1 MKDVLPAHSRA
12 RRRLRS
18 EQCSPLQDR
27 IGDGMTT
34 ASQGVKRTKQR
45 NQASQARLFGLVS
58 RVREL
63 GLLIVLLLIV
73 LIVGIQAPRF
83 LSIDN
88 FEQILL
94 SVAILAIVAVGETL
108 VVLTRNVDL
117 SVGAVACITAFVIA
131 SFFKELPHSNLLLG
145 ILLGVA
151 LGLVLGMVNGLIVSF
166 GRVPAI
172 VATLGTLYA
181 YRGLVFIVASNT
193 TSQIN
198 ASDVPSSY
206 LALATTQIFGI
217 PTLILIAAAIAVLV
231 GYFLHAS
238 HTGRQLYA
246 VGSNPEAA
254 NMIGMRR
261 DWLVFAAFAT
271 SGLLCGLA
279 GVLWGARFATVDA
292 TDATGLELQV
302 IAAVVVGGVNIFGGS
317 GTILGAMLGA
327 IVLGTLV
334 NALNI
339 LNISQFWLQA
349 LYGAAIIGA
358 VVLDAFIIR
367 WLQRTILSRRKKV

>member
-1 MKDVLPAHSRA
+1 
-12 RRRLRS
+12 
-18 EQCSPLQDR
+18 
-27 IGDGMTT
+27 MTT
-34 ASQGVKRTKQR
+34 TSQEVERTKQR
-45 NQASQARLFGLVS
+45 GQVSQARLFRLVN

-63 GLLIVLLLIV
+63 GLLIVLLLIT

-117 SVGAVACITAFVIA
+117 SVGSMVGITAFVTA
-131 SFFKELPHSNLLLG
+131 YFFKQLPGINLLLG
-145 ILLGVA
+145 ILLGCA
-151 LGLVLGMVNGLIVSF
+151 LGLVLGMVNGLIVSL

-172 VATLGTLYA
+172 VATLGTLYV
-181 YRGLVFIVASNT
+181 YRGLVFIIAANT
-193 TSQIN
+193 TSQVN
-198 ASDVPSSY
+198 ASDVPAGY

-217 PTLILIAAAIAVLV
+217 PALILIAAVIAVIV

-254 NMIGMRR
+254 NMIGIRR
-261 DWLVFAAFAT
+261 DWLVFTAFAA

-292 TDATGLELQV
+292 TAATGLELQV

-317 GTILGAMLGA
+317 GTILGVLLGA
-327 IVLGTLV
+327 IVLGTLQ
-334 NALNI
+334 NGLNI

-349 LYGAAIIGA
+349 IYGAAIIVA
-358 VVLDAFIIR
+358 VVLDAFITR
-367 WLQRTILSRRKKV
+367 WLQRTILSRRKKA

>member
-1 MKDVLPAHSRA
+1 M
-12 RRRLRS
+12 
-18 EQCSPLQDR
+18 C
-27 IGDGMTT
+27 DGMTT
-34 ASQGVKRTKQR
+34 TSREVERAKQR
-45 NQASQARLFGLVS
+45 SRAGQARLPGQVNRL
-58 RVREL
+58 REL
-63 GLLIVLLLIV
+63 GLLIVLLLII
-73 LIVGIQAPRF
+73 LIVSVQAPRF
-83 LSIDN
+83 LSFDN

-117 SVGAVACITAFVIA
+117 SVGSMVGVTAFVTA
-131 SFFKELPHSNLLLG
+131 YFFKELPNVNLLLG
-145 ILLGVA
+145 ILLGCA
-151 LGLVLGMVNGLIVSF
+151 LGLVLGIVNGLIVSL

-172 VATLGTLYA
+172 VATLGTLYI
-181 YRGLVFIVASNT
+181 YRALVFIFAANT
-193 TSQIN
+193 TTQVN
-198 ASDVPSSY
+198 ASDVPAGY

-217 PTLILIAAAIAVLV
+217 PALILIAAVIAVIV

-238 HTGRQLYA
+238 QSGRQLYA
-246 VGSNPEAA
+246 VGSNPDAA
-254 NMIGMRR
+254 NMIGIRR
-261 DWLVFAAFAT
+261 DRLVFAVFAA

-317 GTILGAMLGA
+317 GTILGAVLGA
-327 IVLGTLV
+327 IVLGTLQ

-358 VVLDAFIIR
+358 VVLDAFITR
-367 WLQRTILSRRKKV
+367 WVRRTLLSRRKKS

>member
-1 MKDVLPAHSRA
+1 
-12 RRRLRS
+12 
-18 EQCSPLQDR
+18 
-27 IGDGMTT
+27 MTT
-34 ASQGVKRTKQR
+34 TSQDVERGRKRSQM
-45 NQASQARLFGLVS
+45 SQARLLGQVS

-63 GLLIVLLLIV
+63 GLLIVLLLII
-73 LIVGIQAPRF
+73 LIVSIQAPRF

-94 SVAILAIVAVGETL
+94 SIAILVIVAVGETL

-117 SVGAVACITAFVIA
+117 SVGSMVGFTAFVTA
-131 SFFKELPHSNLLLG
+131 YFFKQLPDSNLLLG
-145 ILLGVA
+145 ILLGCA
-151 LGLVLGMVNGLIVSF
+151 LGLALGMVNGLIVSF

-193 TSQIN
+193 TTQIN
-198 ASDVPSSY
+198 ASDVPASY

-217 PTLILIAAAIAVLV
+217 PALILIAAAIAIIV

-238 HTGRQLYA
+238 PAGRQLYA

-254 NMIGMRR
+254 SMIGLHR
-261 DWLVFAAFAT
+261 DWLVFAAFAA

-279 GVLWGARFATVDA
+279 GVLWGARFATVNA
-292 TDATGLELQV
+292 TNATGLELQV

-317 GTILGAMLGA
+317 GTILGAVLGA
-327 IVLGTLV
+327 IVLGTLQ

-349 LYGAAIIGA
+349 IYGAAIIAA
-358 VVLDAFIIR
+358 VVLDAFITR
-367 WLQRTILSRRKKV
+367 WLQRTILSGRKKA

>member
-1 MKDVLPAHSRA
+1 
-12 RRRLRS
+12 
-18 EQCSPLQDR
+18 
-27 IGDGMTT
+27 MTT
-34 ASQGVKRTKQR
+34 TSQEVERTKQR
-45 NQASQARLFGLVS
+45 GQVSQARLFRLVN

-63 GLLIVLLLIV
+63 GLLIVLLLII

-117 SVGAVACITAFVIA
+117 SVGSMVGITAFVTA
-131 SFFKELPHSNLLLG
+131 YFFKQLPNINLLLG
-145 ILLGVA
+145 ILLGCA
-151 LGLVLGMVNGLIVSF
+151 LGLVLGMINGLIVSL

-172 VATLGTLYA
+172 VATLGTLYV
-181 YRGLVFIVASNT
+181 YRGLVFIIAANT
-193 TSQIN
+193 TSQVN
-198 ASDVPSSY
+198 ASDVPAGY

-217 PTLILIAAAIAVLV
+217 PALILIAAVIAVIV

-254 NMIGMRR
+254 NMIGIRR
-261 DWLVFAAFAT
+261 DWLVFTAFAA

-292 TDATGLELQV
+292 TAATGLELQV
-302 IAAVVVGGVNIFGGS
+302 IAAVLLAGEDSLFGPCTTPRVAPGC
-317 GTILGAMLGA
+317 
-327 IVLGTLV
+327 
-334 NALNI
+334 
-339 LNISQFWLQA
+339 
-349 LYGAAIIGA
+349 
-358 VVLDAFIIR
+358 
-367 WLQRTILSRRKKV
+367 

>member
-1 MKDVLPAHSRA
+1 
-12 RRRLRS
+12 
-18 EQCSPLQDR
+18 
-27 IGDGMTT
+27 MTT
-34 ASQGVKRTKQR
+34 TSQEVKGAKQSS
-45 NQASQARLFGLVS
+45 QASQARLLGLVS

-73 LIVGIQAPRF
+73 LTVSVQAPRF

-117 SVGAVACITAFVIA
+117 SVGSIVGFTAFVTA
-131 SFFKELPHSNLLLG
+131 YFFKELPHSNLLIG
-145 ILLGVA
+145 ILLGCA

-198 ASDVPSSY
+198 ASDVPSGY

-217 PTLILIAAAIAVLV
+217 PTLILIAAAIAVIV

-254 NMIGMRR
+254 NIIGIRR
-261 DWLVFAAFAT
+261 DWLVFSAFAA

-292 TDATGLELQV
+292 TNASGLELAV
-302 IAAVVVGGVNIFGGS
+302 IAAGVAGGGE
-317 GTILGAMLGA
+317 
-327 IVLGTLV
+327 
-334 NALNI
+334 
-339 LNISQFWLQA
+339 ISP
-349 LYGAAIIGA
+349 GPRRHPA
-358 VVLDAFIIR
+358 V
-367 WLQRTILSRRKKV
+367 

>member
-1 MKDVLPAHSRA
+1 
-12 RRRLRS
+12 
-18 EQCSPLQDR
+18 
-27 IGDGMTT
+27 MTT
-34 ASQGVKRTKQR
+34 TSREVEPARQR
-45 NQASQARLFGLVS
+45 NQARQARLPALVS

-63 GLLIVLLLIV
+63 GLLIALLFIV
-73 LIVGIQAPRF
+73 LIVGISAPRF

-88 FEQILL
+88 FVQILL

-117 SVGAVACITAFVIA
+117 SVGSMVGFTAFVTA
-131 SFFKELPHSNLLLG
+131 YFFKELPNSNLLLG
-145 ILLGVA
+145 ILLGCA
-151 LGLVLGMVNGLIVSF
+151 LGLILGLLNGVIVSF

-181 YRGLVFIVASNT
+181 YRGLVFIFASNT
-193 TSQIN
+193 TSQVN
-198 ASDVPSSY
+198 ASDVPGSY
-206 LALATTQIFGI
+206 LALATTQILGI
-217 PTLILIAAAIAVLV
+217 PALILIAAVVAIIV

-238 HTGRQLYA
+238 QSGRQLYA

-254 NMIGMRR
+254 KMIGIRA
-261 DWLVFAAFAT
+261 DWLVFGAFAA

-292 TDATGLELQV
+292 TNATGLELQV

-317 GTILGAMLGA
+317 GTIQGAVLGA
-327 IVLGTLV
+327 IVLGTLE

-349 LYGAAIIGA
+349 IYGAAIIGA
-358 VVLDAFIIR
+358 VVLDAFITR
-367 WLQRTILSRRKKV
+367 WLQRTILARRKQA

>member
-1 MKDVLPAHSRA
+1 
-12 RRRLRS
+12 
-18 EQCSPLQDR
+18 
-27 IGDGMTT
+27 MTA
-34 ASQGVKRTKQR
+34 ASQEVERAKQR
-45 NQASQARLFGLVS
+45 SQAGQARLLGLVN

-88 FEQILL
+88 FEQVLL

-117 SVGAVACITAFVIA
+117 SVGSLVGLTAFVTA
-131 SFFKELPHSNLLLG
+131 YFFKELPGSNLLLG
-145 ILLGVA
+145 ILLGCA

-217 PTLILIAAAIAVLV
+217 PTLILIAGVIAVIV

-238 HTGRQLYA
+238 QTGRQLYA

-254 NMIGMRR
+254 NIIGIRR
-261 DWLVFAAFAT
+261 DWLVFAAFAA
-271 SGLLCGLA
+271 SWLLCGLA
-279 GVLWGARFATVDA
+279 GVLWGARFATVDS
-292 TDATGLELQV
+292 TNATGLELAV
-302 IAAVVVGGVNIFGGS
+302 IAAVVVGGGTIFCGS
-317 GTILGAMLGA
+317 GALLGVVVGALVLGALQNTFK
-327 IVLGTLV
+327 ILCVFPVLLH
-334 NALNI
+334 
-339 LNISQFWLQA
+339 A
-349 LYGAAIIGA
+349 LYLAAIFVV
-358 VVLDAFIIR
+358 VVLD
-367 WLQRTILSRRKKV
+367 

>member
-1 MKDVLPAHSRA
+1 
-12 RRRLRS
+12 
-18 EQCSPLQDR
+18 
-27 IGDGMTT
+27 MTT
-34 ASQGVKRTKQR
+34 TSQEVKGAKQR
-45 NQASQARLFGLVS
+45 GQVNQARLFSLVS
-58 RVREL
+58 RVREF
-63 GLLIVLLLIV
+63 GLLVVLLFIILIV
-73 LIVGIQAPRF
+73 SIQAPRF

-117 SVGAVACITAFVIA
+117 SVGSMVGITAFVTA
-131 SFFKELPHSNLLLG
+131 YFFKQFPGVNLLLG
-145 ILLGVA
+145 ILLGCA
-151 LGLVLGMVNGLIVSF
+151 LGLVLGVVNGLIVSF

-172 VATLGTLYA
+172 VATLGTLYV

-198 ASDVPSSY
+198 ASDVPSGY

-217 PTLILIAAAIAVLV
+217 PSLILIAAVIAVVV

-238 HTGRQLYA
+238 QTGRQLYA

-254 NMIGMRR
+254 SMIGIRR
-261 DWLVFAAFAT
+261 GWLVFAAFSA

-292 TDATGLELQV
+292 TNATGLELQV

-317 GTILGAMLGA
+317 GTILGAVLGA
-327 IVLGTLV
+327 IVLGTLE

-358 VVLDAFIIR
+358 VVLDALITR
-367 WLQRTILSRRKKV
+367 WLQRTILARRKKA

>member
-1 MKDVLPAHSRA
+1 
-12 RRRLRS
+12 
-18 EQCSPLQDR
+18 
-27 IGDGMTT
+27 MTT
-34 ASQGVKRTKQR
+34 TSHEVEPMKQR
-45 NQASQARLFGLVS
+45 SQVGQARLLGLVS

-63 GLLIVLLLIV
+63 GLLIVLLFIV
-73 LIVGIQAPRF
+73 LVVGIQAPRF
-83 LSIDN
+83 LSFDN
-88 FEQILL
+88 FIQILL

-117 SVGAVACITAFVIA
+117 SVGSMVGLTAFVTA
-131 SFFKELPHSNLLLG
+131 YFFKELPNGNLLLG
-145 ILLGVA
+145 ILLGCG
-151 LGLVLGMVNGLIVSF
+151 LGLGLGLVNGLIVSF

-193 TSQIN
+193 TSQVN
-198 ASDVPSSY
+198 ASDVPASY
-206 LALATTQIFGI
+206 LALATTQILGI
-217 PTLILIAAAIAVLV
+217 PTLILIAAIIAIVV

-238 HTGRQLYA
+238 QTGRKIYA

-254 NMIGMRR
+254 TIIGIRAN
-261 DWLVFAAFAT
+261 WLIFITFAA

-279 GVLWGARFATVDA
+279 GVLWGSRYATVNA
-292 TDATGLELQV
+292 TNATSFELQV

-317 GTILGAMLGA
+317 GTIQGAVLGAV
-327 IVLGTLV
+327 VLGTLE

-349 LYGAAIIGA
+349 IYGAAIIGA
-358 VVLDAFIIR
+358 VVLDAFITR
-367 WLQRTILSRRKKV
+367 WLQQYLLSRRKKA

>member
-1 MKDVLPAHSRA
+1 MSTTGQEVKPA
-12 RRRLRS
+12 
-18 EQCSPLQDR
+18 
-27 IGDGMTT
+27 
-34 ASQGVKRTKQR
+34 KQR
-45 NQASQARLFGLVS
+45 SHVGQARLYGQIS

-63 GLLIVLLLIV
+63 SLLIVLLFIV

-83 LSIDN
+83 LSFDN

-117 SVGAVACITAFVIA
+117 SVGSMVGITAFVTA
-131 SFFKELPHSNLLLG
+131 YFFKQLPHVNLLLG
-145 ILLGVA
+145 ILLGCA

-172 VATLGTLYA
+172 VATLGTLYV
-181 YRGLVFIVASNT
+181 YRGLVFIVAANT
-193 TSQIN
+193 TSQVN
-198 ASDVPSSY
+198 ASDVPSDY

-217 PTLILIAAAIAVLV
+217 PALILIAAVIAVIV

-238 HTGRQLYA
+238 QSGRQLYA
-246 VGSNPEAA
+246 IGSNPEAA
-254 NMIGMRR
+254 NIIGILR
-261 DWLVFAAFAT
+261 DRLVFAAFAA

-317 GTILGAMLGA
+317 GTILGAVLGA
-327 IVLGTLV
+327 IVLGTLQ

-349 LYGAAIIGA
+349 LYGAAIIVA
-358 VVLDAFIIR
+358 VVLDAAITR
-367 WLQRTILSRRKKV
+367 WVQRTLLSRRKKASRTQSP

>member
-1 MKDVLPAHSRA
+1 MTTTSREVESAGQRSQVGRA
-12 RRRLRS
+12 RL
-18 EQCSPLQDR
+18 L
-27 IGDGMTT
+27 
-34 ASQGVKRTKQR
+34 
-45 NQASQARLFGLVS
+45 GLIS

-63 GLLIVLLLIV
+63 GLLIVLLFIV
-73 LIVGIQAPRF
+73 LVVSIQAPRF
-83 LSIDN
+83 LSLDN
-88 FEQILL
+88 FVQILL

-117 SVGAVACITAFVIA
+117 SVGSMVGVTAFVTA
-131 SFFKELPHSNLLLG
+131 YFFKELPQSNVLLGVLLGCGLGLTLG
-145 ILLGVA
+145 IL
-151 LGLVLGMVNGLIVSF
+151 NGLIVSY

-181 YRGLVFIVASNT
+181 YRGLVFIFASKT
-193 TSQIN
+193 TSQVN
-198 ASDVPSSY
+198 ASDVPGSY
-206 LALATTQIFGI
+206 LALATTPIFGI
-217 PTLILIAAAIAVLV
+217 PALILIAVVVAIIV

-238 HTGRQLYA
+238 KSGRQLYA

-254 NMIGMRR
+254 QIIGIRAN
-261 DWLVFAAFAT
+261 WLVFLAFAA

-292 TDATGLELQV
+292 TNATGLELQV

-317 GTILGAMLGA
+317 GTVFGAVLGA
-327 IVLGTLV
+327 IVLGTLE

-349 LYGAAIIGA
+349 IYGAAIIGA
-358 VVLDAFIIR
+358 VVLDAFITR
-367 WLQRTILSRRKKV
+367 WLQRSILSRKEKA

>member
-1 MKDVLPAHSRA
+1 
-12 RRRLRS
+12 
-18 EQCSPLQDR
+18 
-27 IGDGMTT
+27 MTT
-34 ASQGVKRTKQR
+34 TSQEVERAKQR
-45 NQASQARLFGLVS
+45 NQVSQARLLGLVS

-73 LIVGIQAPRF
+73 LTVSVQAPRF

-117 SVGAVACITAFVIA
+117 SVGSIVGFTAFVTA
-131 SFFKELPHSNLLLG
+131 YFFKQLPGSNLLLG
-145 ILLGVA
+145 ILLGCA

-166 GRVPAI
+166 GRVPVI
-172 VATLGTLYA
+172 
-181 YRGLVFIVASNT
+181 
-193 TSQIN
+193 
-198 ASDVPSSY
+198 
-206 LALATTQIFGI
+206 
-217 PTLILIAAAIAVLV
+217 V

-238 HTGRQLYA
+238 QAGRQLYA

-254 NMIGMRR
+254 NMIGIRR
-261 DWLVFAAFAT
+261 DWLVFAAFAA

-279 GVLWGARFATVDA
+279 GVLWGARFATVDS
-292 TDATGLELQV
+292 TNATGLELAV

-317 GTILGAMLGA
+317 GTILGVMLGA
-327 IVLGTLV
+327 IVLGTLQ

-339 LNISQFWLQA
+339 LNVSQFWLQA
-349 LYGAAIIGA
+349 LYGAAILGA
-358 VVLDAFIIR
+358 VVLDAFITR
-367 WLQRTILSRRKKV
+367 WVQRTILSRRKKA

>member
-1 MKDVLPAHSRA
+1 
-12 RRRLRS
+12 
-18 EQCSPLQDR
+18 
-27 IGDGMTT
+27 MTT
-34 ASQGVKRTKQR
+34 TSQEVERAKQR
-45 NQASQARLFGLVS
+45 SQVNQARLLGLVS

-73 LIVGIQAPRF
+73 LTVSVQAPRF

-94 SVAILAIVAVGETL
+94 SVAILAIVVVGETL

-117 SVGAVACITAFVIA
+117 SVGSMVGFTAFVTA
-131 SFFKELPHSNLLLG
+131 YFFKQLPGSNLLLG
-145 ILLGVA
+145 ILLGCA

-217 PTLILIAAAIAVLV
+217 PTLILIAAAIAVIV

-254 NMIGMRR
+254 NMIGIRR
-261 DWLVFAAFAT
+261 DWLVFAAFAA

-279 GVLWGARFATVDA
+279 GVLWGARFATVDS
-292 TDATGLELQV
+292 TNATGLELAV

-327 IVLGTLV
+327 IVLGTLQ

-339 LNISQFWLQA
+339 LNVSQFWLQA
-349 LYGAAIIGA
+349 LYGAAILGA
-358 VVLDAFIIR
+358 VVLDALITR
-367 WLQRTILSRRKKV
+367 WVQRTILSRRKKA

>member
-1 MKDVLPAHSRA
+1 
-12 RRRLRS
+12 
-18 EQCSPLQDR
+18 
-27 IGDGMTT
+27 MTT
-34 ASQGVKRTKQR
+34 TSREVEPARQR
-45 NQASQARLFGLVS
+45 NQARQARLPALVS

-63 GLLIVLLLIV
+63 GLLIALLFIV
-73 LIVGIQAPRF
+73 LIVGISAPRF

-88 FEQILL
+88 FVQILL

-117 SVGAVACITAFVIA
+117 SVGSMVGFTAFVTA
-131 SFFKELPHSNLLLG
+131 YFFKELPDSNLLLG
-145 ILLGVA
+145 ILLGCA
-151 LGLVLGMVNGLIVSF
+151 LGLILGLLNGVIVSF

-181 YRGLVFIVASNT
+181 YRGLVFIFASNT
-193 TSQIN
+193 TSQVN

-206 LALATTQIFGI
+206 LALATTQILGI
-217 PTLILIAAAIAVLV
+217 PALILIAAVVAIIV

-238 HTGRQLYA
+238 QSGRQLYA

-254 NMIGMRR
+254 KMIGIRA
-261 DWLVFAAFAT
+261 DWLVFGAFAA

-292 TDATGLELQV
+292 TNATGLELQV

-317 GTILGAMLGA
+317 GTIQGAVLGA
-327 IVLGTLV
+327 IVLGTLE

-349 LYGAAIIGA
+349 IYGAAIIGA
-358 VVLDAFIIR
+358 VVLDAFITR
-367 WLQRTILSRRKKV
+367 WLQRTILARRKQT

>member
-1 MKDVLPAHSRA
+1 MTTTSQDVERA
-12 RRRLRS
+12 RQRS
-18 EQCSPLQDR
+18 Q
-27 IGDGMTT
+27 M
-34 ASQGVKRTKQR
+34 
-45 NQASQARLFGLVS
+45 SQARLLGQVS

-63 GLLIVLLLIV
+63 GLLIVLLLIIF
-73 LIVGIQAPRF
+73 IVGIQAPRF

-117 SVGAVACITAFVIA
+117 SVGSMVGLTAFVTA
-131 SFFKELPHSNLLLG
+131 YFFKQLPYSNPLLG
-145 ILLGVA
+145 ILLGCA

-181 YRGLVFIVASNT
+181 YRGLVFIFAANT

-198 ASDVPSSY
+198 AYDVPTDY

-217 PTLILIAAAIAVLV
+217 PALILIAAVIAVIV

-238 HTGRQLYA
+238 PTGRQLYA

-254 NMIGMRR
+254 NIIGIRR
-261 DWLVFAAFAT
+261 DWLVFAAFAA

-292 TDATGLELQV
+292 TNATGLELQV

-317 GTILGAMLGA
+317 GTILGAVLGA
-327 IVLGTLV
+327 IVLGTLQ

-349 LYGAAIIGA
+349 IYGAAIIVA
-358 VVLDAFIIR
+358 VVLDAFITR
-367 WLQRTILSRRKKV
+367 WLQRTMLSGRKKA

>member
-1 MKDVLPAHSRA
+1 
-12 RRRLRS
+12 
-18 EQCSPLQDR
+18 
-27 IGDGMTT
+27 MTT
-34 ASQGVKRTKQR
+34 TSQEVERTKQ
-45 NQASQARLFGLVS
+45 QGQVSQARLFRLVN

-63 GLLIVLLLIV
+63 GLLIVLLLII

-117 SVGAVACITAFVIA
+117 SVGSMVGITAFVTA
-131 SFFKELPHSNLLLG
+131 YFFKQLPGINLLLG
-145 ILLGVA
+145 ILLGCA
-151 LGLVLGMVNGLIVSF
+151 LGLVLGIVNGLIVSL

-172 VATLGTLYA
+172 VATLGTLYV
-181 YRGLVFIVASNT
+181 YRGLVFIIAANT
-193 TSQIN
+193 TSQVN
-198 ASDVPSSY
+198 ASDVPTGY

-217 PTLILIAAAIAVLV
+217 PALILIAAVIAVIV

-254 NMIGMRR
+254 NMIGIRR
-261 DWLVFAAFAT
+261 DWLVFTAFAA

-292 TDATGLELQV
+292 TAGTGLELQV

-317 GTILGAMLGA
+317 GTILGVLLGA
-327 IVLGTLV
+327 IVLGTLQ
-334 NALNI
+334 NGLNI

-349 LYGAAIIGA
+349 IYGAAIIVA
-358 VVLDAFIIR
+358 VVLDAFITR
-367 WLQRTILSRRKKV
+367 WLQRTILSRRKKA

>member
-1 MKDVLPAHSRA
+1 
-12 RRRLRS
+12 
-18 EQCSPLQDR
+18 
-27 IGDGMTT
+27 MTT
-34 ASQGVKRTKQR
+34 TSQDVERAKQR
-45 NQASQARLFGLVS
+45 SQVNQARLLGLVS
-58 RVREL
+58 RAREL
-63 GLLIVLLLIV
+63 GLLIVLLLII

-88 FEQILL
+88 FEQILI

-117 SVGAVACITAFVIA
+117 SVGSMVGLTAFVTA
-131 SFFKELPHSNLLLG
+131 YFFKQLPDVNLLLG
-145 ILLGVA
+145 ILLGCA
-151 LGLVLGMVNGLIVSF
+151 LGLVLGIVNGLIVSF

-181 YRGLVFIVASNT
+181 YRGLVFIFASKT
-193 TSQIN
+193 TSQVN
-198 ASDVPSSY
+198 ASDVPTAY
-206 LALATTQIFGI
+206 LALATTRIFGI
-217 PTLILIAAAIAVLV
+217 PALILIAAVIAVIA

-238 HTGRQLYA
+238 PTGRQLYA
-246 VGSNPEAA
+246 IGSNPNAA
-254 NMIGMRR
+254 NMIGIRR
-261 DWLVFAAFAT
+261 DRLVFAAFAA

-292 TDATGLELQV
+292 TNATGLELQV
-302 IAAVVVGGVNIFGGS
+302 SAAVVVGGVNIFGGS

-327 IVLGTLV
+327 IVLGTLE

-349 LYGAAIIGA
+349 IYGAAIIAA
-358 VVLDAFIIR
+358 VILDAFITR
-367 WLQRTILSRRKKV
+367 WLQRTIISRRKKA

>member
-1 MKDVLPAHSRA
+1 
-12 RRRLRS
+12 
-18 EQCSPLQDR
+18 
-27 IGDGMTT
+27 MTT
-34 ASQGVKRTKQR
+34 TSQDLERTKQR
-45 NQASQARLFGLVS
+45 GQVSQARLFRLVN

-63 GLLIVLLLIV
+63 GLLVVLLLII

-117 SVGAVACITAFVIA
+117 SVGSMVGLTAFVTA
-131 SFFKELPHSNLLLG
+131 YFFKQLPGINLLLG
-145 ILLGVA
+145 ILLGCV
-151 LGLVLGMVNGLIVSF
+151 LGLVLGMVNGMIVSF

-172 VATLGTLYA
+172 VATLGTLYV

-198 ASDVPSSY
+198 ASDVPASY
-206 LALATTQIFGI
+206 LALATTQILGI
-217 PTLILIAAAIAVLV
+217 PTLILIAAVIAIIV

-238 HTGRQLYA
+238 QSGRQLYA
-246 VGSNPEAA
+246 VGSNPDAA
-254 NMIGMRR
+254 NMIGIRR
-261 DWLVFAAFAT
+261 DWLVCAAFAA

-292 TDATGLELQV
+292 TNASGLELQV

-317 GTILGAMLGA
+317 GTILGVMLGA
-327 IVLGTLV
+327 IVLGTLE

-349 LYGAAIIGA
+349 IYGAAILVA
-358 VVLDAFIIR
+358 VVLDAFITR
-367 WLQRTILSRRKKV
+367 WLKRTILTRRKKE